1 MSDMIRCINCL
12 HAVVGRGEIV
22 RCERGNWRR
31 PYDRPLSAV
40 MVNSHKLRCD
50 RYEYAGD
57 DDAD

>member
-1 MSDMIRCINCL
+1 
-12 HAVVGRGEIV
+12 V

-31 PYDRPLSAV
+31 PYERPLSAV